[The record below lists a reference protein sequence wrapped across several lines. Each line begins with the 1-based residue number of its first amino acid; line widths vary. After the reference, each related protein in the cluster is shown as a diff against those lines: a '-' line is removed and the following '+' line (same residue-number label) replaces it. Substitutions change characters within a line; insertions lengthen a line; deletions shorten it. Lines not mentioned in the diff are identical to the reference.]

1 MSPEPPVCISTV
13 LATGSHVRTAPATG
27 DEPGHKIYE
36 ILEPYRTLLA
46 ATGTRTGT
54 PCVAFVTT
62 YRMVPDDATRDE
74 NAPLVDIY
82 DYDATHPKSEV
93 VELRSAPSPLDA
105 EICRQAYRYLDALHE
120 NDRRGLWLTMLQ
132 QEFPLLTPGD
142 AAAILRGWKPDHK
155 SPGLIV

>member
-1 MSPEPPVCISTV
+1 MAPEPPVCISTV
-13 LATGSHVRTAPATG
+13 LATGSHVRTAPATEN
-27 DEPGHKIYE
+27 EPGHKIYE
-36 ILEPYRTLLA
+36 VLEPYRTIVA
-46 ATGTRTGT
+46 STGT

-62 YRMVPDDATRDE
+62 YRLVWDDATRDE
-74 NAPLVDIY
+74 DAPLVDIY
-82 DYDATHPKSEV
+82 DYDATHPKSEIMDV
-93 VELRSAPSPLDA
+93 RSAPAPLDA
-105 EICRQAYRYLDALHE
+105 DECRRAYRYLDALHE